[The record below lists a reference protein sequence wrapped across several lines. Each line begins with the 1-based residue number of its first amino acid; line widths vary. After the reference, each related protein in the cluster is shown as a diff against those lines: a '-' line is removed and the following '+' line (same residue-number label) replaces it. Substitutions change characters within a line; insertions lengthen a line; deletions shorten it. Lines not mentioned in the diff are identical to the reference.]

1 MNARVL
7 IVDDSL
13 TVRMDLTEAFES
25 AGWSPHPCASVREAR
40 QLIGSEQ
47 IDLVILDV
55 LLPDGDGVSLLR
67 ELRSDDGTRA
77 LPIIMLSSEA
87 EIRDRIRG
95 IHTGANDYVGKPYDA
110 AYVVARGRELLGKS
124 AVARLKPA
132 APERRCVLI
141 IDDSATFREALKSAI
156 EELGYG
162 VIGAASGEEGLRMA
176 AAHSP
181 AALIV
186 DGVMPGIDG
195 ATVVRRVRLDAA
207 LRGLPCLLL
216 TAAEDQGAELRALDA
231 GADAFVRKEED
242 MDVILARFAAMLRGA
257 RAPSQGVASLASVK
271 RILAVDDSATFLN
284 ELSVALR
291 EGGYDVIQAQSGE
304 DALEILAVQNVD
316 CILLDLLMPGIGGQE
331 TCRRIKA
338 CPALRNTPLIMLT
351 AVQDRQTLI
360 DGLST
365 GADDYIAKSNDF
377 DVLRARIQAQIRRKQ
392 FEDENRSI
400 REQLLHSELEA
411 TEARAARQLAET
423 KAQLV
428 EELKSKNQELE
439 AFSYSV
445 SHDLRSPLRGI
456 DGFSQALLD
465 DYGANLDETARGYLG
480 RIRAAAQRMSD
491 LIDDLLLLSRVSRAQ
506 INRVAVDLTA
516 LAEMVAE
523 ELKRQHPQREVMLH
537 IEQNLSAHA
546 DRGLMRV
553 LFDNLL
559 GNAWKFTTRAAGAR
573 IEVGSLVK
581 DAETVFV
588 IRDNGAGFDMAHAA
602 NLFQPF
608 QRLHDAAEFPGTG
621 IGLATVQ
628 RIVDR
633 HGGRIWAEAAVG
645 SGASV
650 FFTVPLSRAR
660 G

>member
-1 MNARVL
+1 
-7 IVDDSL
+7 
-13 TVRMDLTEAFES
+13 
-25 AGWSPHPCASVREAR
+25 
-40 QLIGSEQ
+40 
-47 IDLVILDV
+47 
-55 LLPDGDGVSLLR
+55 
-67 ELRSDDGTRA
+67 
-77 LPIIMLSSEA
+77 
-87 EIRDRIRG
+87 
-95 IHTGANDYVGKPYDA
+95 
-110 AYVVARGRELLGKS
+110 
-124 AVARLKPA
+124 
-132 APERRCVLI
+132 
-141 IDDSATFREALKSAI
+141 
-156 EELGYG
+156 
-162 VIGAASGEEGLRMA
+162 
-176 AAHSP
+176 
-181 AALIV
+181 
-186 DGVMPGIDG
+186 
-195 ATVVRRVRLDAA
+195 
-207 LRGLPCLLL
+207 
-216 TAAEDQGAELRALDA
+216 
-231 GADAFVRKEED
+231 